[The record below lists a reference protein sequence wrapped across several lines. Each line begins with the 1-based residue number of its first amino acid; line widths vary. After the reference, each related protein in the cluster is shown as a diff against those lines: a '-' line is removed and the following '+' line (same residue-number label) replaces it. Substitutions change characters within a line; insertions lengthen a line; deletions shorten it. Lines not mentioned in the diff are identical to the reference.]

1 MVSVFYNPTYHH
13 MVILN
18 NMLKLY
24 SVPNEQMATHAPN
37 LQMAEVRKCDSGK
50 RTRSHAPHKKMLFAW
65 PSPRYLSEMA
75 DDLMRPSSPCSHRQ
89 PARPDESL
97 SVLMQNQTAFTQLNP
112 AIVPRQRIHIE
123 PKFSHRNFSS
133 ETNRLPLN
141 RQTNVLKSSPHS
153 DPRIE
158 HQTTGRELSQ
168 LRSRRSTRTTLSDIN
183 LQECLQSF
191 LNSIQCL
198 TNIVL
203 NIEPIQHLTC
213 AFNFLNAIFEYF
225 SITIANVFSNQ
236 VLPVFRHFVVDPL
249 ADHISRHFGQL
260 CECLERNRFI
270 NRAFGNEVESKQNPL
285 LYILTMPCQSSL
297 SALYAGQ
304 YPSLADALPS
314 KPILPQRSK
323 DRLQTDCSFRQLL
336 LLGII

>member
-1 MVSVFYNPTYHH
+1 MVSVFNNPSYHH
-13 MVILN
+13 MIILN
-18 NMLKLY
+18 NMLKVY

-37 LQMAEVRKCDSGK
+37 LQMVEVRKCDSGK
-50 RTRSHAPHKKMLFAW
+50 RMTSHAPNKKLLLTW
-65 PSPRYLSEMA
+65 PSSRYLSEMA
-75 DDLMRPSSPCSHRQ
+75 DDLMTPPSPCSRRHC
-89 PARPDESL
+89 ARPDESL
-97 SVLMQNQTAFTQLNP
+97 SVLMRNQTAFTQLSP
-112 AIVPRQRIHIE
+112 AIVPRQRIHVE

-133 ETNRLPLN
+133 ETNRLPVN
-141 RQTNVLKSSPHS
+141 RQTNALKSS
-153 DPRIE
+153 E
-158 HQTTGRELSQ
+158 HQA
-168 LRSRRSTRTTLSDIN
+168 RRSTRTTLSDIS

-225 SITIANVFSNQ
+225 SISIANVFSNQ
-236 VLPVFRHFVVDPL
+236 VLPGFRRFVIDPL
-249 ADHISRHFGQL
+249 AEHISRHFRQL
-260 CECLERNRFI
+260 CECLERSRFI

-285 LYILTMPCQSSL
+285 LYMLTMPCQSSL

-314 KPILPQRSK
+314 KPIVSQRSK
-323 DRLQTDCSFRQLL
+323 DRLQADCSFRQLL

>member
-1 MVSVFYNPTYHH
+1 MVSVFYSPTYHH
-13 MVILN
+13 MIILN

-24 SVPNEQMATHAPN
+24 SVPNEQMTTHAPN
-37 LQMAEVRKCDSGK
+37 RQMAEVRKCDSGK
-50 RTRSHAPHKKMLFAW
+50 RMTPHANHKKMLFAW

-75 DDLMRPSSPCSHRQ
+75 DDLMTPPRPSSHRQ
-89 PARPDESL
+89 CARPDESL
-97 SVLMQNQTAFTQLNP
+97 SVLLRNQTAFTQLNP
-112 AIVPRQRIHIE
+112 AIVPRQRIHVE

-133 ETNRLPLN
+133 ETSRLPLN
-141 RQTNVLKSSPHS
+141 RQTNVLKSSPHR
-153 DPRIE
+153 DQRIE
-158 HQTTGRELSQ
+158 LNQ
-168 LRSRRSTRTTLSDIN
+168 LRSRRRTRTTLSDIN

-225 SITIANVFSNQ
+225 SISIANVFSNQ
-236 VLPVFRHFVVDPL
+236 VLPGFRHFVIDPL
-249 ADHISRHFGQL
+249 TDHISRHFGQL
-260 CECLERNRFI
+260 CECLERSRFF
-270 NRAFGNEVESKQNPL
+270 NRAFGNEVESKGNPL

-297 SALYAGQ
+297 SALYAAQ

-314 KPILPQRSK
+314 RPIMSQRSK
-323 DRLQTDCSFRQLL
+323 DRQQTDCSFRQLL